1 MDCCTAYRGEWHGG
15 FSFTRFF
22 GNVSCNGWRQFDTNR
37 RHARRW
43 TARPIGD
50 TVVDSKGRE
59 GAMKRWIAQAAVV
72 VVAGCAAA
80 PTHESLD
87 YVTRSKT
94 GEGPTT
100 EELVNDQ
107 RSPDDVLTYGMG
119 YSQQR
124 Y

>member
-1 MDCCTAYRGEWHGG
+1 
-15 FSFTRFF
+15 
-22 GNVSCNGWRQFDTNR
+22 
-37 RHARRW
+37 
-43 TARPIGD
+43 
-50 TVVDSKGRE
+50 
-59 GAMKRWIAQAAVV
+59 MKRWIAQAAVI

-100 EELVNDQ
+100 EELVNDH

-124 Y
+124 YSPLAQINKSNVKRLAPVWSLALKTSSASRRSR